1 MASERVAKRSTKA
14 KKSVAPYAFI
24 EYVDEIYTAV
34 VPTRMLKGTS
44 LFIDGIAQ
52 ITEGK
57 AIYEVKILSLGKKGV
72 FLLFVYFSTTAG
84 TQKECKQD
92 QEKYDE
98 DDEDSQSNNGSEEDR
113 ENFMDDYSQ
122 IEMDGSKDTQ
132 DNTCSDQI
140 EDKCKDSRDG
150 KENVEPRQNKRKQKC
165 KSDTAVK
172 KQKQT
177 GSKQTRR
184 VPVQKVKT
192 KSEGDKL
199 KGDTVAK
206 KRRTKKKEVEKPVL
220 EVGPDTPKDVDITKV
235 DKGKMASDET
245 DRDAMSNE
253 TDRDA
258 MSNETDRDA
267 MSNETDRDAMSNE
280 TDRDVMSN
288 ETGTDAMSKEIV
300 SDVNTQEIDIPVIEM
315 YQEDPF
321 YMDFDDF
328 LYNRYDDDM
337 SAELHPSLPSSADVK
352 DQKYEDLNKTVSS
365 LQESIQVMS
374 RGLVMVSSKLDSF
387 GAMQQP
393 PTHSGPSELAGPV
406 YVRQEQIPIVQPIE
420 SSFSELA
427 HGSGVN
433 VLPNCSPPPTSQGP
447 GAQPLES
454 NNSELAHGSGANLLP
469 TPPPPTSRGPTG
481 LLPESELTLIF
492 MKSCSR
498 RNMSVHL
505 TRRLFTE
512 QVRKTS
518 NVSGRNKQQLD
529 PRIIKYIKSTSFKY
543 FPSQNTD
550 ISKEWADCIISIDES
565 CRRLRNKPTK
575 KQLQGL
581 N

>member
-1 MASERVAKRSTKA
+1 
-14 KKSVAPYAFI
+14 
-24 EYVDEIYTAV
+24 
-34 VPTRMLKGTS
+34 
-44 LFIDGIAQ
+44 
-52 ITEGK
+52 
-57 AIYEVKILSLGKKGV
+57 
-72 FLLFVYFSTTAG
+72 
-84 TQKECKQD
+84 
-92 QEKYDE
+92 
-98 DDEDSQSNNGSEEDR
+98 
-113 ENFMDDYSQ
+113 
-122 IEMDGSKDTQ
+122 
-132 DNTCSDQI
+132 
-140 EDKCKDSRDG
+140 
-150 KENVEPRQNKRKQKC
+150 
-165 KSDTAVK
+165 
-172 KQKQT
+172 
-177 GSKQTRR
+177 
-184 VPVQKVKT
+184 
-192 KSEGDKL
+192 
-199 KGDTVAK
+199 
-206 KRRTKKKEVEKPVL
+206 
-220 EVGPDTPKDVDITKV
+220 
-235 DKGKMASDET
+235 MASDET

-280 TDRDVMSN
+280 T
-288 ETGTDAMSKEIV
+288 GTDAMSKEIV

-315 YQEDPF
+315 YREDPF

-393 PTHSGPSELAGPV
+393 PTH
-406 YVRQEQIPIVQPIE
+406 
-420 SSFSELA
+420 
-427 HGSGVN
+427 
-433 VLPNCSPPPTSQGP
+433 
-447 GAQPLES
+447 
-454 NNSELAHGSGANLLP
+454 SELAHGSGANLLP

>member
-1 MASERVAKRSTKA
+1 MIEPEQLDPTLDRSA
-14 KKSVAPYAFI
+14 CNSVAPYAFI

-184 VPVQKVKT
+184 VSVQKVKT

-280 TDRDVMSN
+280 TDRDAMSN

-315 YQEDPF
+315 YREDPF

-393 PTHSGPSELAGPV
+393 PTH
-406 YVRQEQIPIVQPIE
+406 
-420 SSFSELA
+420 
-427 HGSGVN
+427 
-433 VLPNCSPPPTSQGP
+433 
-447 GAQPLES
+447 
-454 NNSELAHGSGANLLP
+454 SELAHGSGANLLP

>member
-427 HGSGVN
+427 HGSG
-433 VLPNCSPPPTSQGP
+433 
-447 GAQPLES
+447 
-454 NNSELAHGSGANLLP
+454 ANLLP

>member
-57 AIYEVKILSLGKKGV
+57 AIYEVKILSL
-72 FLLFVYFSTTAG
+72 G

-280 TDRDVMSN
+280 TDRDAMSN

-315 YQEDPF
+315 YREDPF

-393 PTHSGPSELAGPV
+393 PTH
-406 YVRQEQIPIVQPIE
+406 
-420 SSFSELA
+420 SELA